1 MARRSPP
8 RGPKAAPPTDN
19 PVRAQNVLLERI
31 QSDLKMIA
39 EHVDSGLT
47 RLDRK
52 IDDGTKSIRGE
63 IADLRGAVTENSRDI
78 RQNSEDIRKLQDA
91 VTTHSA
97 EIRGLRGDLGRLR
110 RDFEDARQ

>member
-1 MARRSPP
+1 MARRNPP
-8 RGPKAAPPTDN
+8 RGPKAAPPTDD

-31 QSDLKMIA
+31 QSDLKMVV
-39 EHVDSGLT
+39 EHVDSGLQ

-52 IDDGTKSIRGE
+52 IDEGTKSISAE
-63 IADLRGAVTENSRDI
+63 ITDLRSAVIQNSRDI

-97 EIRGLRGDLGRLR
+97 EIRGL
-110 RDFEDARQ
+110 AH